1 MKCTECGRP
10 LHPARPVCDFCGAPA
25 PSSRVDALRWLA
37 GQAREAAAGASTR
50 ARSIRGREFSVH
62 VPRRFLVALGAGA
75 TAVLVVALLLSLDR
89 GQPEKAADA
98 SPTPDAAVLQ
108 ASIDE
113 ARTKEA
119 ALLTAIDAAGQQISD
134 LQTAQERART
144 AAEAS
149 TATAAAEIARLQG
162 QVKTAEGNAK
172 TAQEAADRA
181 ARRVQVLTEC
191 LNGTAVALQFARSD
205 SWGPA
210 DRALA
215 AVASACAEARS
226 LR

>member
-1 MKCTECGRP
+1 MN
-10 LHPARPVCDFCGAPA
+10 CDFCGAPA

-37 GQAREAAAGASTR
+37 GQAREVASGASTR
-50 ARSIRGREFSVH
+50 ARSISRLEFPTVR
-62 VPRRFLVALGAGA
+62 VPRGLLVALGTGGA
-75 TAVLVVALLLSLDR
+75 VILFAAFLLSLDR
-89 GQPEKAADA
+89 GKPQKAADA
-98 SPTPDAAVLQ
+98 SPTPGAAALQ
-108 ASIDE
+108 ASLDE

-149 TATAAAEIARLQG
+149 AATAAGEIARLQG
-162 QVKTAEGNAK
+162 QVKTAEATAK

-181 ARRVQVLTEC
+181 ARRVQALTEC

-215 AVASACAEARS
+215 AVASACAEARA